1 MLLRAQDNTQL
12 FSRAYNR
19 KAYYYELCYI
29 EQWIWVSREGKK
41 KDKDSEIRMALN
53 WKLEKQNSALKFE
66 KTMICHL
73 ELFIQPNCELRI
85 IK

>member
-1 MLLRAQDNTQL
+1 MNL
-12 FSRAYNR
+12 S
-19 KAYYYELCYI
+19 
-29 EQWIWVSREGKK
+29 SREGKK

-53 WKLEKQNSALKFE
+53 WKLEKQNRALKFE
-66 KTMICHL
+66 KKMICHL